1 MECADGQHIYVKY
14 ENVVCWWF
22 VNAGTISAW
31 RMVLVTS
38 PHVRMILSAK
48 HSSFR
53 GNCNGI
59 EIWYDHYCG
68 LQSNHPRSIYS
79 SPHFYWGQSSA
90 PCVQVEHGRAEHGS
104 LTGACSS
111 GRLKQFWKSMLF
123 QSQRRQKSQYVV
135 TLYSVANVGLF
146 HWVQWDT
153 KRSRV
158 RRDPYVSLIYLKFNS
173 WIELWHLKI

>member
-48 HSSFR
+48 HSSSR

-59 EIWYDHYCG
+59 EIWFDHYCG

-123 QSQRRQKSQYVV
+123 QSQRCVDKNPN
-135 TLYSVANVGLF
+135 TLLHCIVWPTLAFSIECNETPSV
-146 HWVQWDT
+146 
-153 KRSRV
+153 
-158 RRDPYVSLIYLKFNS
+158 PVSGETPMSL
-173 WIELWHLKI
+173 